1 MNFGG
6 FNHGTCAIYFSHVSR
21 THLHV
26 CHISGSL
33 FPVLSPPLFGVNV
46 QIMKCGKH
54 QLTLTNL
61 ATTQS
66 IDLLWQ
72 NSKFTHANFKC
83 KISFRN
89 VSKTRRLHLCHI
101 SCVPFWSIWRLWNV
115 ASVNQPSCHA
125 SSNLLQV
132 ACLFS
137 PHFPLMLF
145 RHLNYLSGKQLAG
158 RQENLTNLANMHW
171 VLTSLGRDDKE
182 CVALWPCPLQ

>member
-1 MNFGG
+1 MQCKLFFPCFKDSSSWLPHFMLAFPCPFSSFVRGQ
-6 FNHGTCAIYFSHVSR
+6 CADHEMW
-21 THLHV
+21 
-26 CHISGSL
+26 
-33 FPVLSPPLFGVNV
+33 
-46 QIMKCGKH
+46 QAW
-54 QLTLTNL
+54 TNL

-72 NSKFTHANFKC
+72 TSKFYTSKFQVQNFH
-83 KISFRN
+83 FPN

-101 SCVPFWSIWRLWNV
+101 PCVCPFGQYGDYEMWQ
-115 ASVNQPSCHA
+115 ASSNLLVNA

-145 RHLNYLSGKQLAG
+145 RHLNYLSGKKLAG

-171 VLTSLGRDDKE
+171 VFFTSLGRDNKGCVTH
-182 CVALWPCPLQ
+182 CVALPFTLKRES